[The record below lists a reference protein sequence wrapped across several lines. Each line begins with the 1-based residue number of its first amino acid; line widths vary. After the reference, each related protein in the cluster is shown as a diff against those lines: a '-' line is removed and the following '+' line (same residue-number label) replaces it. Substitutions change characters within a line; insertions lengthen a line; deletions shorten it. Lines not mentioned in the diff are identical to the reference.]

1 MVSCSTNRL
10 NLWKSHELIRA
21 IDVPAKTPVSQQQQV
36 FWKPPA
42 LGFVKINTDAA
53 LDVRS
58 GNAGAALVVRGHDGS
73 FVAARFTN
81 YKGISSPFV
90 GESLAC
96 RDAMILAIEQG
107 WSKIEIGTDC
117 QNFTEDW
124 KERRRRDRSEVGPIY
139 YI

>member
-81 YKGISSPFV
+81 YKGISTFPALLLV
-90 GESLAC
+90 NL
-96 RDAMILAIEQG
+96 
-107 WSKIEIGTDC
+107 
-117 QNFTEDW
+117 
-124 KERRRRDRSEVGPIY
+124 
-139 YI
+139 